1 VKSIISNQADINRGL
16 FQAIK
21 YQALLRAE
29 QKAALRPP
37 TARAVLVT
45 EKPISNQLQ
54 NLADVLG
61 IDVHVIEV
69 NNA

>member
-1 VKSIISNQADINRGL
+1 VKSIISNETDINRGL

-29 QKAALRPP
+29 QKATLSPP

-54 NLADVLG
+54 NLADVLR
-61 IDVHVIEV
+61 IEVHVVKV